1 MREWLRD
8 SFARR
13 PLWMNALLL
22 FSAYMAIVYVPWD
35 FFGKPLAADE
45 EVWFGYR
52 FTGWAAKAAEIPH
65 WFVYAAGAYG
75 FWRMRAWMWPWAAA
89 YVGQVAIAMLVWP
102 ILYRGGWTG
111 YAMGGASFLVFGA
124 LTVAL
129 WRARDRFRNRP
140 RLSQRYGGW
149 GVVTGAS
156 AGLGAEFARALARDG
171 VPVVLA
177 ARREDRLKD
186 LASEL
191 EREHKVETRIV
202 AVDLASADG
211 AERLAEAVAD
221 LDVGLLV
228 NNAGFGYAGR
238 FEKLDLAR
246 QRGMIELNC
255 TTPMILTGRILPK
268 LRARGRGAVIVVGS
282 IAGVQPLPLH
292 AVYAA
297 TKAFDRFFGEALW
310 AELRG
315 SGIDVLVLE
324 PGSTTTEFHEV
335 AGELPHSGASADAVV
350 RTAFDH
356 LGQQPSVIHGW
367 FNWLRA
373 SAAARLA
380 PRSLV
385 VVAAKGFVEAQ
396 TPEELR

>member
-1 MREWLRD
+1 
-8 SFARR
+8 
-13 PLWMNALLL
+13 
-22 FSAYMAIVYVPWD
+22 
-35 FFGKPLAADE
+35 
-45 EVWFGYR
+45 
-52 FTGWAAKAAEIPH
+52 
-65 WFVYAAGAYG
+65 
-75 FWRMRAWMWPWAAA
+75 
-89 YVGQVAIAMLVWP
+89 
-102 ILYRGGWTG
+102 
-111 YAMGGASFLVFGA
+111 
-124 LTVAL
+124 
-129 WRARDRFRNRP
+129 
-140 RLSQRYGGW
+140 
-149 GVVTGAS
+149 
-156 AGLGAEFARALARDG
+156 
-171 VPVVLA
+171 VVLA

-186 LASEL
+186 LATEL

-221 LDVGLLV
+221 LDVGILV

-238 FEKLDLAR
+238 FEKLELAR
-246 QRGMIELNC
+246 QREMIELNC
-255 TTPMILTGRILPK
+255 TTPVHLTGRILPR

-310 AELRG
+310 GELRG

-324 PGSTTTEFHEV
+324 PGSTATEFHDV
-335 AGELPHSGASADAVV
+335 AGELPHPGAPAEAVV
-350 RTAFDH
+350 RTGLDH

-373 SAAARLA
+373 SAAARLV

-385 VVAAKGFVEAQ
+385 VVAAKGFVEEQ
-396 TPEELR
+396 TPAELR

>member
-13 PLWMNALLL
+13 PLWMNALML
-22 FSAYMAIVYVPWD
+22 FSAYMALVYVPWD

-65 WFVYAAGAYG
+65 WLVYAAGAYG
-75 FWRMRAWMWPWAAA
+75 FWRMRPWLWPWASL
-89 YVGQVAIAMLVWP
+89 YVAQVAIAMLVWP

-111 YAMGGASFLVFGA
+111 YAMGGAAFLVFAG
-124 LTVAL
+124 VAL
-129 WRARDRFRNRP
+129 ALGLARDRFRRRA
-140 RLSQRYGGW
+140 RLSERYGGW
-149 GVVTGAS
+149 AVVTGAS
-156 AGLGAEFARALARDG
+156 AGLGAEFARAFAREG
-171 VPVVLA
+171 LSVVLA

-191 EREHKVETRIV
+191 ERDHRVGTRVV
-202 AVDLASADG
+202 AVDLAAADG

-221 LDVGLLV
+221 LDVGVLV

-246 QRGMIELNC
+246 QRAMIELNC
-255 TTPMILTGRILPK
+255 TTPVLLTGRILPR

-282 IAGVQPLPLH
+282 IAGAQPLPLH
-292 AVYAA
+292 AVYSA
-297 TKAFDRFFGEALW
+297 TKSFDRFFGEALW
-310 AELRG
+310 GELHG

-324 PGSTTTEFHEV
+324 PGSTTTEFHDV
-335 AGELPHSGASADAVV
+335 AGELPHSGAPADAVV
-350 RTAFDH
+350 RTALDH

-367 FNWLRA
+367 FDWLRA
-373 SAAARLA
+373 NAAVRLA
-380 PRSLV
+380 PRSV
-385 VVAAKGFVEAQ
+385 VLVAAKSFVEEQ
-396 TPEELR
+396 TPPELR

>member
-13 PLWMNALLL
+13 PLWMNALML
-22 FSAYMAIVYVPWD
+22 FSAYMALVYVPWD
-35 FFGKPLAADE
+35 LFGKPLAADE

-52 FTGWAAKAAEIPH
+52 FTGWAAKLAAIPH
-65 WFVYAAGAYG
+65 GFVYAAGAYG
-75 FWRMRAWMWPWAAA
+75 FWRMRPWLWPWAAV
-89 YVGQVAIAMLVWP
+89 YVGQVAIAMAVWP
-102 ILYRGGWTG
+102 LLYREGWTRYPLAAAG
-111 YAMGGASFLVFGA
+111 FLAFGA
-124 LTVAL
+124 LAVAL
-129 WRARDRFRNRP
+129 WRARDRFRKRV
-140 RLSQRYGGW
+140 RLAERYGGW

-156 AGLGAEFARALARDG
+156 AGLGAEFARALAREG

-177 ARREDRLKD
+177 ARREDRLKE

-191 EREHKVETRIV
+191 EREHRVETRVV

-211 AERLAEAVAD
+211 AERLAEAVGD
-221 LDVGLLV
+221 LDVGILV

-238 FEKLDLAR
+238 FEKLELAR
-246 QRGMIELNC
+246 LREMVELNC
-255 TTPMILTGRILPK
+255 TTPVLLTGRILPR
-268 LRARGRGAVIVVGS
+268 LRARGRGAVIVLGS

-310 AELRG
+310 GELRG
-315 SGIDVLVLE
+315 SGVDVLVLE
-324 PGSTTTEFHEV
+324 PGSTVTEFHDV
-335 AGELPHSGASADAVV
+335 AGELPHPGAPADAVV
-350 RTAFDH
+350 RTGLEH

-373 SAAARLA
+373 SAAARLF

-385 VVAAKGFVEAQ
+385 VVAAKGFVEEQ
-396 TPEELR
+396 TPVELR